1 MVAGSGRPAW
11 PAGHARTRG
20 GEQRTRGCAAGR
32 VLPPAGPA
40 LFSGEGGCSGRA
52 PGPGQAARPRGRQRQ
67 QRRRWQPGQGKSRS
81 SSFLSCHGRG
91 PRDMMFGNKGGCGK
105 PFAASSPF
113 RRGRGV
119 PPWCPPPGSRRRSP
133 AVRIAERRREA
144 GVLPCHNST
153 IDFTGGAAGQ
163 DALGEAHQCGGC
175 NPTETKLLKAKRGW
189 RLPAGT
195 EPARRDGGAHPAR
208 SGRAGPHPRH
218 PVLRR
223 HPCSRACSTRRSPIG
238 SAIAVRNRRNWR
250 NFSPWRGLLH
260 PVPLVQAPPP

>member
-1 MVAGSGRPAW
+1 MARGTRLGAGVVSSEPWMCR
-11 PAGHARTRG
+11 RTG
-20 GEQRTRGCAAGR
+20 AS
-32 VLPPAGPA
+32 PAGPA

-91 PRDMMFGNKGGCGK
+91 PRDMMFGNKSGCGK
-105 PFAASSPF
+105 PFAAASSF
-113 RRGRGV
+113 RRGRDV
-119 PPWCPPPGSRRRSP
+119 PPWCPPSGSRRRTP

-144 GVLPCHNST
+144 GVFPGHNST

-163 DALGEAHQCGGC
+163 DAIGEAHQCGGR
-175 NPTETKLLKAKRGW
+175 NPPETEPLEPKRDW
-189 RLPAGT
+189 RLLVGAA
-195 EPARRDGGAHPAR
+195 PARRDGGAPSAR
-208 SGRAGPHPRH
+208 ADQPPRH

-223 HPCSRACSTRRSPIG
+223 HPRFRACSTRRPPIG
-238 SAIAVRNRRNWR
+238 SAIAVRNWRNRR